1 MNSPPGGNGS
11 HHLCPTSDSGQIIR
25 LTLQAET
32 GNIAKTEFDLIRV
45 VKLIEPA
52 LARLPS

>member
-11 HHLCPTSDSGQIIR
+11 HHLCTTSDSGQIIR